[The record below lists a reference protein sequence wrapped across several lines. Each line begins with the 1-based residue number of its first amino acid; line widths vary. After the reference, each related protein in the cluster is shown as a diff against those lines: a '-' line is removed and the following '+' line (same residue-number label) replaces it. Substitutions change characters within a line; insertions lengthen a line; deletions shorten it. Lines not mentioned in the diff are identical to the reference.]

1 MPEFDSGAH
10 SALVLLVE
18 DERALRKVM
27 ELVLQGEGYDVMTAN
42 NGREALALL
51 AQSRPNLIISD
62 FVMPEMDGGELV
74 RCIRADARLC
84 DIPILLMS
92 SAFPA
97 DLPEKDLVNQ
107 CLEKG
112 GPLDELL
119 DTIAALLVQS

>member
-1 MPEFDSGAH
+1 MPELNTAARSV
-10 SALVLLVE
+10 LILLVE

-51 AQSRPNLIISD
+51 AQSRPDLIISD

-74 RCIRADARLC
+74 RRVRADTRLS
-84 DIPILLMS
+84 DTPILLMS

-97 DLPEKDLVNQ
+97 ELPEREMVDQ

-112 GPLDELL
+112 GSLDALL
-119 DTIAALLVQS
+119 DAIALLLQRG

>member
-1 MPEFDSGAH
+1 MPELDSGAH

-51 AQSRPNLIISD
+51 AQSLPDLIISD
-62 FVMPEMDGGELV
+62 LVMPEMDGGELV
-74 RCIRADARLC
+74 RNIRADSRLSS
-84 DIPILLMS
+84 IPILLMS
-92 SAFPA
+92 SAFPSELA
-97 DLPEKDLVNQ
+97 ERDMVNQ

-112 GPLDELL
+112 GSLDVLL
-119 DTIAALLVQS
+119 DAITVLLQKS